1 LRLFQ
6 NLYRYVRKKFLPLPD
21 IKLNTSILHKTFS
34 IHTTETHEELTLT
47 QYAIPRN
54 LQNCEDPHTNPA
66 SNVLKSSN
74 LLRTTHKPD
83 TLFYKIFKTMMFY
96 TQTLHVI
103 LQNLQTYEDK
113 YKSPASL
120 FYKIFK
126 PMMIYTQT
134 QQTILRNQ
142 LHYIVEF

>member
-1 LRLFQ
+1 
-6 NLYRYVRKKFLPLPD
+6 
-21 IKLNTSILHKTFS
+21 
-34 IHTTETHEELTLT
+34 
-47 QYAIPRN
+47 
-54 LQNCEDPHTNPA
+54 
-66 SNVLKSSN
+66 
-74 LLRTTHKPD
+74 
-83 TLFYKIFKTMMFY
+83 MMFY